1 MITSPF
7 AIILEAIYA
16 EAGCV
21 FFASRE
27 FVIRVLYH
35 ILFIRDSNISMDVSL
50 TAYVGVL
57 SRLIKLL
64 LGRSILDILDAL
76 R

>member
-7 AIILEAIYA
+7 AIILEAIFA
-16 EAGCV
+16 QAGCI
-21 FFASRE
+21 FFKSRE
-27 FVIRVLYH
+27 FVLRVLYR

-50 TAYVGVL
+50 TAYVGLL

>member
-7 AIILEAIYA
+7 AIILEAIFT
-16 EAGCV
+16 EAGCI
-21 FFASRE
+21 FFKSRE
-27 FVIRVLYH
+27 FVLRVLYR

-50 TAYVGVL
+50 TAYVGLL

>member
-7 AIILEAIYA
+7 AIILEAIFA
-16 EAGCV
+16 EAGCS
-21 FFASRE
+21 FFKSRE
-27 FVIRVLYH
+27 FVLRVLYR

-50 TAYVGVL
+50 TAYVGLL

>member
-1 MITSPF
+1 M
-7 AIILEAIYA
+7 
-16 EAGCV
+16 C

-27 FVIRVLYH
+27 CVIRVLYH

-50 TAYVGVL
+50 TAYVGLL